1 MISIPEVSNQHET
14 LEWRLYRRMLVTRL
28 FEDALVRWEQEGK
41 ISAQTFPSKGQEAI
55 AIGCCAA
62 LEHGDTVIPSFR
74 TRGAMIGMG
83 VSVAEQLREFLHSP
97 LAAGDSRDAPHHSSW
112 PDRGVMPGSTMIG
125 GHLSLAAG
133 LALAMQLDKQNGV
146 SVAFFG
152 DGTLGSGD
160 LYETMHIAGAWRL
173 PLILV
178 CENNGWEMATAFS
191 QVRRTRALT
200 PYAEPFGLATRSI
213 DGNDALDVYH
223 SARWA
228 RATARDG
235 QPVFLDCLTFRLG
248 LYSSHFGE
256 VRGAGI
262 ENELA
267 EWETRDPLKRMAD
280 WLIRNGSARNED
292 LARIKQ
298 EEEERIEAAFNTVK
312 GEGSGVRRE
321 PLRVR
326 NQCPN

>member
-1 MISIPEVSNQHET
+1 MISTPTPGNQPDAV
-14 LEWRLYRRMLVTRL
+14 EWRLYRNMLVTRL
-28 FEDALVRWEQEGK
+28 FEEALVRWEQEGK

-62 LEHGDTVIPSFR
+62 LENGDTVIPSFR

-83 VSVAEQLREFLHSP
+83 VSIAEQLREILHSP
-97 LAAGDSRDAPHHSSW
+97 LAVGDSRDAPHHSSW

-125 GHLSLAAG
+125 GHLAMAAG
-133 LALAMQLDKQNGV
+133 LAFAMQLEKQSTV

-160 LYETMHIAGAWRL
+160 FYETMHIAGAWRL
-173 PLILV
+173 PLILL
-178 CENNGWEMATAFS
+178 CENNGWEMATPFS
-191 QVRRTRALT
+191 QVRRTRALA
-200 PYAEPFGLATRSI
+200 PYAEPFGFATRSV
-213 DGNDALDVYH
+213 DGNDGLDVYH

-235 QPVFLDCLTFRLG
+235 QPVFLDCMTFRSG

-256 VRGAGI
+256 VRGSGI
-262 ENELA
+262 EKELA

-280 WLIRNGSARNED
+280 WLIARGITTVDELARLQRNEE
-292 LARIKQ
+292 Q
-298 EEEERIEAAFNTVK
+298 TIEAVFNTVRDEK
-312 GEGSGVRRE
+312 
-321 PLRVR
+321 
-326 NQCPN
+326 